1 MTTRRKQSKSPPVP
15 PPGAGTTG
23 VSRLVLEN
31 VRCFARGE
39 VPLGA
44 QVTVVIGQNGSGKTS
59 IIEAIASLAPGDGE
73 GLDRFPLRRGASGGS
88 IALHG
93 TGAEPLARWADGE
106 GRPERARLPR
116 GHHVFA
122 YGQYRALRPPARPR
136 QAATGPALLGPE
148 WEQALARAL
157 PAHLEDAL
165 RRPATRT
172 LIDFDEYLFRD
183 LSAYIALLE
192 ERGEYDPAARAVW
205 ERLRAWLLG
214 LDRRIEG
221 VDIVEQEGRRVA
233 AFRRSGVTLSI
244 SELSDGYRAMLS
256 VVLDLAIRYAQ
267 LFSALDDPL
276 AGDATVAIDEVDLN
290 LHPRWQRRIID
301 QLTSL
306 FPGTRFVLTTHS
318 PAVVQAAIDDR
329 ERAIQVLVLD
339 EKPGEGTTVR
349 PLTKGD
355 LERLDGAEVDS
366 VMVDGAVFAVPS
378 RLSPTY
384 EALELEAAEL
394 RRKVESGTATARD
407 RQMLL
412 RMLDELQGVLAREE
426 EREGKGPLLS
436 EIARTQ
442 IALLRVLDSQLS
454 GKGGGRRDPA
464 PAKRRKAP
472 R

>member
-1 MTTRRKQSKSPPVP
+1 MTARRKQSKSPPVP
-15 PPGAGTTG
+15 PPGPGTTG

-59 IIEAIASLAPGDGE
+59 IIEALASLAPGDGE
-73 GLDRFPLRRGASGGS
+73 GLDRFPLRRGASGGAM
-88 IALHG
+88 ALHG

-106 GRPERARLPR
+106 GSAERSRLSR
-116 GHHVFA
+116 GQHVFA
-122 YGQYRALRPPARPR
+122 YGQYRALRPPARRR
-136 QAATGPALLGPE
+136 QATGPVLLGPE
-148 WEQALARAL
+148 WEQALARPL
-157 PAHLEDAL
+157 PSHLEDAL

-172 LIDFDEYLFRD
+172 LVDFDEYLFRD
-183 LSAYIALLE
+183 LSAYVALLD

-205 ERLRAWLLG
+205 ERLRAWLVG
-214 LDRRIEG
+214 LDKRIEG
-221 VDIVEQEGRRVA
+221 VVIVEQEGRRVA
-233 AFRRSGVTLSI
+233 AFRRSGVVLSI
-244 SELSDGYRAMLS
+244 TELSDGYRAMLS

-276 AGDATVAIDEVDLN
+276 AGEAMVAIDEVDLN

-301 QLTSL
+301 QLTGL
-306 FPGTRFVLTTHS
+306 FPRTRFVLTTHS

-329 ERAIQVLVLD
+329 EREIQVLVLD

-366 VMVDGAVFAVPS
+366 VMVDDAVFDVPS

-384 EALELEAAEL
+384 EALEVKAAEL
-394 RRKVESGTATARD
+394 RRKVEGGTATARD
-407 RQMLL
+407 RQALL
-412 RMLDELQGVLAREE
+412 DTLDQLQGVLAREE

-442 IALLRVLDSQLS
+442 IALLRRLDAQLS

-464 PAKRRKAP
+464 PAKRRKAA

>member
-15 PPGAGTTG
+15 PPGPGTTG
-23 VSRLVLEN
+23 VSRLVLED

-59 IIEAIASLAPGDGE
+59 IIEALASLAPGDGE

-88 IALHG
+88 MALHG
-93 TGAEPLARWADGE
+93 IGAEPLARWADGE
-106 GRPERARLPR
+106 GGAERSRLPR

-122 YGQYRALRPPARPR
+122 YGQYRALRPPARRR
-136 QAATGPALLGPE
+136 QATGPALLGPE

-172 LIDFDEYLFRD
+172 LVDFDEYLFRD
-183 LSAYIALLE
+183 LSAYVALLE

-205 ERLRAWLLG
+205 ERLRAWLVR

-221 VDIVEQEGRRVA
+221 VEIVEQEGRRVA
-233 AFRRSGVTLSI
+233 AFRRSGVVLSI
-244 SELSDGYRAMLS
+244 TELSDGYRAMLS

-276 AGDATVAIDEVDLN
+276 AGEAMVAIDEVDLN

-301 QLTSL
+301 QLTDL

-329 ERAIQVLVLD
+329 EREIQILVLD

-366 VMVDGAVFAVPS
+366 VMVDDAVFDVPS

-384 EALELEAAEL
+384 EALEVKAAEL
-394 RRKVESGTATARD
+394 RRKVEGGTATARD
-407 RQMLL
+407 RQALL
-412 RMLDELQGVLAREE
+412 ETLDQLQGVLAREE

-442 IALLRVLDSQLS
+442 IALLRRLDAQLS

-464 PAKRRKAP
+464 PAKRRKAA

>member
-15 PPGAGTTG
+15 LPGPGTTG

-59 IIEAIASLAPGDGE
+59 IIEALASLAPGDGE

-88 IALHG
+88 MALHG
-93 TGAEPLARWADGE
+93 IGAEPLARWADGE
-106 GRPERARLPR
+106 GRPERSRLPR

-122 YGQYRALRPPARPR
+122 YGQYRALRPPARRR
-136 QAATGPALLGPE
+136 QATGPALLGPE

-172 LIDFDEYLFRD
+172 LVDFDEYLFRD
-183 LSAYIALLE
+183 LSAYVALLE

-205 ERLRAWLLG
+205 ERLRAWLVG
-214 LDRRIEG
+214 LDKRIEG
-221 VDIVEQEGRRVA
+221 VEIVEQEGRRVA
-233 AFRRSGVTLSI
+233 AFRRSGVVLSI

-276 AGDATVAIDEVDLN
+276 AGEAMVAIDEVDLN

-301 QLTSL
+301 QLTRL
-306 FPGTRFVLTTHS
+306 FPRTRFVLTTHS

-329 ERAIQVLVLD
+329 ERGVQILVLD

-366 VMVDGAVFAVPS
+366 VMVDDAVFDVPS

-384 EALELEAAEL
+384 EAVEAKTAEL
-394 RRKVESGTATARD
+394 TSKVEDGTATARD
-407 RQMLL
+407 RQLL
-412 RMLDELQGVLAREE
+412 LKLLDELQGVLAREE
-426 EREGKGPLLS
+426 EREAKGPLLS
-436 EIARTQ
+436 GIARTQ
-442 IALLRVLDSQLS
+442 IALLKRLDSQLS
-454 GKGGGRRDPA
+454 KKEGKRDDPA
-464 PAKRRKAP
+464 PARRRRSA

>member
-1 MTTRRKQSKSPPVP
+1 MTTRRKQSKSPAVP
-15 PPGAGTTG
+15 APGAGDLG

-44 QVTVVIGQNGSGKTS
+44 QVTVIIGQNGSGKTS
-59 IIEAIASLAPGDGE
+59 IAEAIASLAPGDGE
-73 GLDRFPLRRGASGGS
+73 GLGRFPLRHGGSAGS
-88 IALHG
+88 IALY
-93 TGAEPLARWADGE
+93 GAGPEPIARWTDGA
-106 GRPERARLPR
+106 GRSERERLPR

-122 YGQYRALRPPARPR
+122 YGQYRALRPPARPPR
-136 QAATGPALLGPE
+136 ATGPALLGPE

-183 LSAYIALLE
+183 LSAYAALLE

-205 ERLRAWLLG
+205 ARLRDWLVG

-221 VDIVEQEGRRVA
+221 VEIVEQDGRRVA

-267 LFSALDDPL
+267 IFSVLDDPL
-276 AGDATVAIDEVDLN
+276 GGEALVVIDEVDLN

-301 QLTSL
+301 QLTGL

-329 ERAIQVLVLD
+329 ERVIRILVLD
-339 EKPGEGTTVR
+339 EEPGEGTTVR

-366 VMVDGAVFAVPS
+366 VMVDDAVFDVPS

-384 EALELEAAEL
+384 EALERSAAEL
-394 RRKVESGTATARD
+394 RRKVEEGTATARD
-407 RQMLL
+407 RQTLL
-412 RMLDELQGVLAREE
+412 KLLDELQGVLAREE
-426 EREGKGPLLS
+426 EREARGPLLS

-442 IALLRVLDSQLS
+442 IALLRRLDSALS

-464 PAKRRKAP
+464 PSKRRKAP

>member
-1 MTTRRKQSKSPPVP
+1 M
-15 PPGAGTTG
+15 
-23 VSRLVLEN
+23 
-31 VRCFARGE
+31 
-39 VPLGA
+39 
-44 QVTVVIGQNGSGKTS
+44 
-59 IIEAIASLAPGDGE
+59 
-73 GLDRFPLRRGASGGS
+73 
-88 IALHG
+88 
-93 TGAEPLARWADGE
+93 
-106 GRPERARLPR
+106 RLPR

-136 QAATGPALLGPE
+136 QAPGPALLGPE
-148 WEQALARAL
+148 WEPALVRPL
-157 PAHLEDAL
+157 PTHLEDAQ

-172 LIDFDEYLFRD
+172 VVEFDEYLFRD
-183 LSAYIALLE
+183 LSAYVALLE

-205 ERLRAWLLG
+205 ERLRAWLVG
-214 LDRRIEG
+214 LDSRIEG
-221 VDIVEQEGRRVA
+221 VEIVELEGRRVA
-233 AFRRSGVTLSI
+233 AFRRSGVALSI
-244 SELSDGYRAMLS
+244 TELSDGYRAMLS

-267 LFSALDDPL
+267 LFSALDEPL
-276 AGDATVAIDEVDLN
+276 AGEAMVAIDEVDLN

-329 ERAIQVLVLD
+329 ERKAGILVLD

-349 PLTKGD
+349 PLTEGD
-355 LERLDGAEVDS
+355 LQRLDGAEVDS
-366 VMVDGAVFAVPS
+366 VMVDDAVFDVPS

-384 EALELEAAEL
+384 EALEVEAAVL
-394 RRKVESGTATARD
+394 RQKIEDGTATARD
-407 RQMLL
+407 RQALL
-412 RMLDELQGVLAREE
+412 KKLDELQGVLAREE

-442 IALLRVLDSQLS
+442 IALLRVLDSQLT

-464 PAKRRKAP
+464 PAKRRKAA

>member
-1 MTTRRKQSKSPPVP
+1 MTTRRKRSKPPPVS
-15 PPGAGTTG
+15 PPGAGSSGET
-23 VSRLVLEN
+23 RLVLEN
-31 VRCFARGE
+31 VRCFVRGE

-44 QVTVVIGQNGSGKTS
+44 QVTVIIGQNGSGKTS
-59 IIEAIASLAPGDGE
+59 IVEALASLAPGDGE
-73 GLDRFPLRRGASGGS
+73 GLDRFPLRRGADRGS
-88 IALHG
+88 IVLHG
-93 TGAEPLARWADGE
+93 AGAEPLARWADGASRS
-106 GRPERARLPR
+106 GRERLPR
-116 GHHVFA
+116 GNHVFA

-136 QAATGPALLGPE
+136 QATGPALLGPE
-148 WEQALARAL
+148 WEQALLRPL
-157 PAHLEDAL
+157 PSHLEDAL

-183 LSAYIALLE
+183 LSAYVALLE

-205 ERLRAWLLG
+205 ERLRAWLVG

-221 VDIVEQEGRRVA
+221 VEIVEQEGRRVA

-244 SELSDGYRAMLS
+244 TELSDGYRAMLS

-267 LFSALDDPL
+267 IFAALDDPL
-276 AGDATVAIDEVDLN
+276 GGEAMVAIDEVDLN
-290 LHPRWQRRIID
+290 LHPRWQRRIIE

-329 ERAIQVLVLD
+329 ERKMAILVLD

-349 PLTKGD
+349 PLTEGD
-355 LERLDGAEVDS
+355 LQRLDGAEVDS
-366 VMVDGAVFAVPS
+366 VMVDDAVFDVPS

-384 EALELEAAEL
+384 EALEVEAAVL
-394 RRKVESGTATARD
+394 RQKIEGGTATARD
-407 RQMLL
+407 RQALL
-412 RMLDELQGVLAREE
+412 KKLDELQGVLAREE

-442 IALLRVLDSQLS
+442 IALLRRLDAQLS
-454 GKGGGRRDPA
+454 AKGGGRRDPA
-464 PAKRRKAP
+464 PAKRRKAA